1 MGFAA
6 AAPAATTAFGSTAFW
21 AGTAAALPVSS
32 AVVMPSIFTTA
43 ATAGGGMA
51 SSGFFTS
58 ALNFGRGLLA
68 DINLMDVAFGA
79 SQLLSSYQT
88 VRQGRY
94 ESDIYKLQANQK
106 LAELEQKRLNFEL
119 DGLEKLRKLK
129 RIQAANLAR
138 AYAGGVSGLD
148 GSALLN
154 DIVSSKEYGA
164 DYKIDLL
171 NIKNNILAGEAQI
184 RMDYAAADYT
194 KSGSYLDA
202 AAKLGEGAYL
212 YSRLGGPEA

>member
-51 SSGFFTS
+51 SSGFFNS

-68 DINLMDVAFGA
+68 DVNLMDVAFGA